1 MVRTVTD
8 FPREVVETPDLGIV
22 LADGCR
28 LSARVWMPVDALE
41 KPVPAVMEYIPY
53 RKRDMTLPRDEL
65 MHPYFAGHGYAA
77 VRVDMRGCGD
87 SEGLMEDEYT
97 EQELSDAC
105 EVIAWLAAQ
114 PWCSGTVGMMGKSWG
129 GFNCLQTAMRRPP
142 ALKAV
147 VTVCSTVDRFADD
160 IHYKGGCLLGENFG
174 WTAQMMSYASRPPD
188 PMLAGNSW
196 RDIWLQRLE
205 AQPFL
210 AERWFSHQAR
220 DDYWKHGS
228 LCEDYGSITAAVLSF
243 GGWADNY
250 MNTVSHLV
258 ENLTAPVKGIVG
270 PWVHQ
275 YPHTALPGPA
285 IGFLQEAL
293 RWWDRWLKDVPN
305 GAEDDPAYRAY
316 MLHSAPP
323 DANSAFRPGHWVAEK
338 DWPTA
343 RVSRREIALS
353 SGGVLG
359 GQGGALSVAVST
371 PQHLGLHA
379 GEYFP
384 MGGNGEMP
392 GDQAPEDALS
402 VCFDTAPL
410 GAPLDLLGA
419 ATLTLR
425 LRSDKPRAF
434 VVARLCD
441 VAPDGSSVRISH
453 GMLNLCHRDS
463 REWPTDMPLGQEV
476 EVTLTLD
483 QMGYRLAE
491 GHRLRLALST
501 TYWPFVWPSA
511 EAATLTLAGGTLD
524 LPIHQGGTGNE
535 WTFPEPEAAR
545 GWNHRVIRP
554 EAYVRRVEHDIITGR
569 RTLVMEADAGDSE
582 NLDHGWTFGDTVRER
597 WGIDPGDPL
606 SACLEIEWEQRLA
619 RDDWSARTQVSAR
632 MTAGRDVFH
641 LRATLRAL
649 EGSEEVFS
657 REFARDI
664 PRVHV

>member
-1 MVRTVTD
+1 MKTLEK
-8 FPREVVETPDLGIV
+8 FPREIFETPDMGIV

-28 LSARVWMPVDALE
+28 LSARVWMPVDATE
-41 KPVPAVMEYIPY
+41 HPVPAVLEYIPY

-87 SEGLMEDEYT
+87 SEGLIEDEYT

-114 PWCSGTVGMMGKSWG
+114 PWCSGAVAMMGKSWG

-196 RDIWLQRLE
+196 RDTWLERLE

-210 AERWFSHQAR
+210 AERWFRHQRR

-228 LCEDYGSITAAVLSF
+228 LCEDYGSVTAPVLSF

-250 MNTVSHLV
+250 MNTVSHLLEHLKV
-258 ENLTAPVKGIVG
+258 PVKGIVG

-323 DANSAFRPGHWVAEK
+323 DANSAFRSGHWVAESS
-338 DWPTA
+338 WPTD
-343 RVSRREIALS
+343 RVTRRMMPLS
-353 SGGVLG
+353 AGGVLG
-359 GQGGALSVAVST
+359 GQAGALSVPVRT

-379 GEYFP
+379 GEFFP

-392 GDQAPEDALS
+392 GDQATEDALS
-402 VCFDTAPL
+402 ICFDSAPL
-410 GAPLDLLGA
+410 EAPLDLLGA
-419 ATLTLR
+419 AVLR
-425 LRSDKPRAF
+425 LRVSSDKPRAF

-441 VAPDGSSVRISH
+441 VAPDGSAVRICH

-463 REWPTDMPLGQEV
+463 MEFPGDLPVGQEV
-476 EVTLTLD
+476 DVAFALD
-483 QMGYRLAE
+483 QMGYRLSE

-511 EAATLTLAGGTLD
+511 ESATLTLTGGSLD
-524 LPIHQGGTGNE
+524 LPVHMGSTGDE
-535 WTFPEPEAAR
+535 WAFPEAEAAP
-545 GWNHRVIRP
+545 GWAHRVIRP

-569 RTLVMEADAGDSE
+569 RTLVMEADGGDCE

-597 WGIDPGDPL
+597 WSIDPVDPL
-606 SACLEIEWEQRLA
+606 SARLEIEWEQRLA
-619 RDDWSARTQVSAR
+619 RGADWSARTEISAR
-632 MTAGRDVFH
+632 MTAGHEVFH
-641 LRATLRAL
+641 LSATLRAW
-649 EGSEEVFS
+649 EGTQEVFH
-657 REFARDI
+657 RDFNAEI
-664 PRVHV
+664 PRDHV